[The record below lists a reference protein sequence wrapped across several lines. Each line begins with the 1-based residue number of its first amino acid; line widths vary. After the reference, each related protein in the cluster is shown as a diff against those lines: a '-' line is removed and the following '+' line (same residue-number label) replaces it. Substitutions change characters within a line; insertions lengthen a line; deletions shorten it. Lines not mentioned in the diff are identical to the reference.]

1 MADKNF
7 KVKSGL
13 NIPITSA
20 AILTTDSS
28 GNISS
33 TSALAIANGGTG
45 QTTATNA
52 INALLPIQNGSTV
65 NYSIQSDGTN
75 ISWAKVYNQLIQNAG
90 TSVTPRRNINIV
102 GGTFADDAGTDTT
115 TITFTDNVGVSK
127 SGGDTITASSA
138 SVIPLIAKGAAS
150 QSASLQEWHNSSGQ
164 TRMSVN
170 SFGSLLSNAA
180 AIFNNSL
187 NGTGTSLI
195 ATTTDPGGKPLV
207 VKGAASQTA
216 NLFEWQNSGGTVL
229 GFINSAGFLK
239 SNYVYVNGLVDTA
252 DNGAYLSLNSNG
264 NNGSS
269 VIATNRSAGQTPFAV
284 KGFASQTADYFQI
297 QNSSGT
303 ILAQLNA
310 SNQFN
315 VNYGSV
321 YSQGGFRGGV
331 NNHIGYAGLSGFAY
345 SPAYLAIGAQG
356 AVNQTANLQEWRNSS
371 GTVLSAVSPLGQN
384 VIGSSTPLTN
394 SAVQQ
399 SITAVTF
406 TSTTATYTYT
416 STLQV
421 MTVGDYVTISGLDPS
436 GYNGSFQVT
445 AIATVS
451 AGSSY
456 SFTVANT
463 TNTTVVDGTGLVAL
477 SAGLSVTIPDKAHT
491 GIIIKA
497 AANQSAA
504 MMEFRT
510 SAGALSTWWD
520 ASGAMTASTAVVSTL
535 YSGGF
540 MNTGTLGYYNA
551 TTFNAAVSPIVVRG
565 AASQTA
571 DLQQWQNSAGTVLAS
586 VAPSGY
592 LTLPGII
599 SGAAG
604 INSSASVG
612 INIPNFTSSAQL
624 AVSTAGA
631 SYLGIV
637 VRGVASQTAN
647 LQEWQNS
654 AGTVLASI
662 NASGNLMVQDLTVN
676 GTTTTINST
685 TLTVDDKNIEL
696 ASVASP
702 TDTTADGAGITIKGA
717 TDKTFNWVQSTA
729 AFTSSEPISA
739 PAFKSAGTSVSSN
752 ITLVSGYKYFV
763 DTTAARTLTLPASP
777 SLGDEIYV
785 FDASNTAL
793 TNNITVA
800 SNSNKIQGSVQDLI
814 IDSNAA
820 TVYLTY
826 TGSTYGWAVS

>member
-1 MADKNF
+1 VADKNF

-20 AILTTDSS
+20 AILTTDVN

-33 TSALAIANGGTG
+33 TSTLPIANGGTG
-45 QTTATNA
+45 QTSATNA
-52 INALLPIQNGSTV
+52 INALLPVQNESTI
-65 NYSIQSDGTN
+65 NYTIQSDGTN
-75 ISWAKVYNQLIQNAG
+75 VSWAKLYNQLIQNG
-90 TSVTPRRNINIV
+90 GVSVTPRRIINFV
-102 GGTFADDAGTDTT
+102 GATLSDDSGSDTT
-115 TITFTDNVGVSK
+115 TITFTDAVGVSK

-138 SVIPLIAKGAAS
+138 SVIPIIVKGAAS
-150 QSASLQEWHNSSGQ
+150 QS
-164 TRMSVN
+164 
-170 SFGSLLSNAA
+170 
-180 AIFNNSL
+180 
-187 NGTGTSLI
+187 
-195 ATTTDPGGKPLV
+195 
-207 VKGAASQTA
+207 
-216 NLFEWQNSGGTVL
+216 
-229 GFINSAGFLK
+229 
-239 SNYVYVNGLVDTA
+239 
-252 DNGAYLSLNSNG
+252 
-264 NNGSS
+264 
-269 VIATNRSAGQTPFAV
+269 
-284 KGFASQTADYFQI
+284 ADYFQI
-297 QNSSGT
+297 QNSGGA
-303 ILAQLNA
+303 ILAQLNT

-331 NNHIGYAGLSGFAY
+331 NNHIGFAGLSGFAY

-421 MTVGDYVTISGLDPS
+421 MTIGDYVSISGLDPS
-436 GYNGSFQVT
+436 GYNGNFQVT

-451 AGSSY
+451 SGSSY

-463 TNTTVVDGTGLVAL
+463 TNATVVDGVGLVAL

-497 AANQSAA
+497 AANQTAS

-520 ASGAMTASTAVVSTL
+520 ANGAMTASTAVVSTL

-540 MNTGTLGYYNA
+540 MNTGTLGYFNA
-551 TTFNAAVSPIVVRG
+551 TTFSAAVSPIVVRG

-571 DLQQWQNSAGTVLAS
+571 DLQQWQSSGGSVLAK
-586 VAPSGY
+586 VNSGGG
-592 LTLPGII
+592 LT
-599 SGAAG
+599 AG
-604 INSSASVG
+604 NTSLTS
-612 INIPNFTSSAQL
+612 TSSSTVGLTVTAASGQTSTNIFEVQR
-624 AVSTAGA
+624 AGGGDASFNVSHNYIDLNRNTTAAASITVYGPNAGA
-631 SYLGIV
+631 VPLYVKG
-637 VRGVASQTAN
+637 RDSQTAN

-654 AGTVLASI
+654 SGTVLASI

-729 AFTSSEPISA
+729 SFTSSEPISA
-739 PAFKSAGTSVSSN
+739 PAFKSAGTAVSSN
-752 ITLVSGYKYFV
+752 ITLASGYKYFV
-763 DTTAARTLTLPASP
+763 DTASARTLTLPASP
-777 SLGDEIYV
+777 SLGDEIVIY
-785 FDASNTAL
+785 DAANNAL

-820 TVYLTY
+820 VAYLAY
-826 TGSTYGWAVS
+826 TGSTYGWAVN

>member
-1 MADKNF
+1 VADKNF

-20 AILTTDSS
+20 AILTTDAN

-33 TSALAIANGGTG
+33 TATLPIANGGTG
-45 QTTATNA
+45 QTSATNA
-52 INALLPIQNGSTV
+52 INALLPVQNGSTI
-65 NYSIQSDGTN
+65 NYTIQSDGTN
-75 ISWAKVYNQLIQNAG
+75 VSWAKLYNQLIQNG
-90 TSVTPRRNINIV
+90 GVSVTPRRIINFV
-102 GGTFADDAGTDTT
+102 GATLSDDSGSDTT
-115 TITFTDNVGVSK
+115 TITFTDAVGVSK

-138 SVIPLIAKGAAS
+138 SVIPVIVKGAAS
-150 QSASLQEWHNSSGQ
+150 QS
-164 TRMSVN
+164 
-170 SFGSLLSNAA
+170 
-180 AIFNNSL
+180 
-187 NGTGTSLI
+187 
-195 ATTTDPGGKPLV
+195 
-207 VKGAASQTA
+207 
-216 NLFEWQNSGGTVL
+216 
-229 GFINSAGFLK
+229 
-239 SNYVYVNGLVDTA
+239 
-252 DNGAYLSLNSNG
+252 
-264 NNGSS
+264 
-269 VIATNRSAGQTPFAV
+269 
-284 KGFASQTADYFQI
+284 ADYFQI
-297 QNSSGT
+297 QNSGGAV
-303 ILAQLNA
+303 LAQLNT

-331 NNHIGYAGLSGFAY
+331 NNHIGFAGLSGFAY

-421 MTVGDYVTISGLDPS
+421 MTIGDYVSISGLDPS
-436 GYNGSFQVT
+436 GYNGNFQVT

-463 TNTTVVDGTGLVAL
+463 TNATVVDGVGLVAL
-477 SAGLSVTIPDKAHT
+477 SAGLSITIPDKAHT

-497 AANQSAA
+497 AANQTAS

-520 ASGAMTASTAVVSTL
+520 ANGAMTASTAVVSTL

-540 MNTGTLGYYNA
+540 MNTGTLGYFNA
-551 TTFNAAVSPIVVRG
+551 TTFSSSVIPVVVRG
-565 AASQTA
+565 TTSQAT
-571 DLQQWQNSAGTVLAS
+571 DLTQWQNSSGTSLARISNTGIFVGGSFSSDGSQAAGTNIAS
-586 VAPSGY
+586 QFGS
-592 LTLPGII
+592 T
-599 SGAAG
+599 
-604 INSSASVG
+604 SATR
-612 INIPNFTSSAQL
+612 IPL
-624 AVSTAGA
+624 
-631 SYLGIV
+631 V
-637 VRGVASQTAN
+637 VYGSASQTAN
-647 LQEWQNS
+647 LQEWRNSGGGVLAAILTSGYMLTSGLIDVAGNGAYLATGPSSPITINTRTSSITGLIVKGVSSQSANLQEWQNS
-654 AGTVLASI
+654 SGTVLASI
-662 NASGNLMVQDLTVN
+662 NASGNLTVQDLTVN

-729 AFTSSEPISA
+729 SFTSSEPISA
-739 PAFKSAGTSVSSN
+739 PAFKSAGTAVSSN

-763 DTTAARTLTLPASP
+763 DTTSARTLTLPSSP
-777 SLGDEIYV
+777 SLGDEIQI
-785 FDASNTAL
+785 FDATGTAF
-793 TNNITVA
+793 TNNITL
-800 SNSNKIQGSVQDLI
+800 SRNGNKINGISDDAI
-814 IDSNAA
+814 IDINGSKA
-820 TVYLTY
+820 TLTY
-826 TGSTYGWAVS
+826 TGSTYGWRFE